1 MKADQSKHDAGGK
14 LKNGEFK
21 EFFKDGTLACVG
33 KYRNGEKVGEWKYYL
48 PAKRSIAGRGQIR

>member
-48 PAKRSIAGRGQIR
+48 RNGVIAGRGQIR